1 MAGSA
6 GKLTDSAH
14 LLLISPASRTLG
26 IATHYN
32 NTVLLFLASTK
43 IRIDSFFTAML
54 LSDDVDEVELD
65 NYYRDKVK
73 GELELHMR

>member
-1 MAGSA
+1 
-6 GKLTDSAH
+6 
-14 LLLISPASRTLG
+14 LG

>member
-1 MAGSA
+1 M
-6 GKLTDSAH
+6 TDSAH

-32 NTVLLFLASTK
+32 NTVTF
-43 IRIDSFFTAML
+43 IFGQHQDIDSFFTAML